1 MKLYIELDGAPVK
14 LLSVSDRV
22 PVGEIRDALK
32 ASALEWYF
40 DDGTYV
46 RAADARQLSDLVA
59 DGLATS
65 GRSASD
71 AVKVQTIKQ
80 GRTVRMLVM
89 IVMINAPTCTMHA
102 HNELNTTTQHLPWT
116 VPWDV

>member
-1 MKLYIELDGAPVK
+1 MKIYIELDGHPAK
-14 LLSVSDRV
+14 LLSVSDKV
-22 PVGEIRDALK
+22 TVGEIRDALK

-40 DDGTYV
+40 DDDTYV

-80 GRTVRMLVM
+80 GATVRMLVM
-89 IVMINAPTCTMHA
+89 IVMINAQTCMMHV
-102 HNELNTTTQHLPWT
+102 HNELNTTKHHLP
-116 VPWDV
+116 

>member
-1 MKLYIELDGAPVK
+1 MKIYVELDGAPAK
-14 LLSVSDRV
+14 LLSVSDTV
-22 PVGEIRDALK
+22 TVGEIRDALK

-46 RAADARQLSDLVA
+46 RAADARQLSHLVA